1 MAISSRPAPHTSPP
15 GHPFSREE
23 ISCTLD
29 NWAIICVMCSAL
41 KGDGGQEDKERGQL
55 AAEIRRPIQFLFN
68 NNNDNKK
75 NTFQLFKSLESEP
88 RSGNQETKGDPA
100 V

>member
-68 NNNDNKK
+68 NNNNIIIKH
-75 NTFQLFKSLESEP
+75 FSAIQES
-88 RSGNQETKGDPA
+88 
-100 V
+100 